1 MRPRPK
7 SRGAVAVGAT
17 LAKSRWLL
25 PAAAAEKSVP
35 AKLPDRDQVCCRC
48 DQALPGV
55 TRISSEGDA
64 DIDARPA
71 NFDVGITRVI
81 ATTWIED
88 GRFRNERR

>member
-1 MRPRPK
+1 M
-7 SRGAVAVGAT
+7 
-17 LAKSRWLL
+17 
-25 PAAAAEKSVP
+25 
-35 AKLPDRDQVCCRC
+35 
-48 DQALPGV
+48 PGV

-88 GRFRNERR
+88 DRFRNERR